1 MARRAQGR
9 VFSSGEARTLYVSIP
24 SRVATDSAFPFSDGE
39 TVCVSIE
46 DGMVCI
52 APTDDEAESEGDPD
66 REPPVGL
73 TE

>member
-24 SRVATDSAFPFSDGE
+24 SRVATDSAFPFADGE
-39 TVCVSIE
+39 TVHVSIE

-52 APTDDEAESEGDPD
+52 APSDDEAEGKADPD
-66 REPPVGL
+66 SEPAVRL
-73 TE
+73 TD

>member
-24 SRVATDSAFPFSDGE
+24 SRVATDSSFPFADGE
-39 TVCVSIE
+39 TVRVSIE

-52 APTDDEAESEGDPD
+52 APTDEGEGEADSD
-66 REPPVGL
+66 REPTVRL
-73 TE
+73 TD